1 MPALN
6 VEFSPDEMARLREQ
20 ATVAGKSLKQ
30 HVHDVT
36 VEEADRIA
44 FVDGAIAEAE
54 RILPG
59 VTDRFPAGM
68 R

>member
-6 VEFSPDEMARLREQ
+6 VEFSDEEMERLRRR
-20 ATVAGKSLKQ
+20 ATLAGRSLKQ
-30 HVHDVT
+30 HAHDVI

-44 FVDGAIAEAE
+44 FVDGAVAEAE
-54 RILPG
+54 RVLPG
-59 VTDRFPAGM
+59 VQARFPAGQ

>member
-6 VEFSPDEMARLREQ
+6 VEFTDDEMARLR
-20 ATVAGKSLKQ
+20 ARAALTGRSLKQ

-36 VEEADRIA
+36 VDEADRIT
-44 FVDGAIAEAE
+44 FVDGAVAEAE
-54 RILPG
+54 RVLPG
-59 VTDRFPAGM
+59 VEARFPAGQ